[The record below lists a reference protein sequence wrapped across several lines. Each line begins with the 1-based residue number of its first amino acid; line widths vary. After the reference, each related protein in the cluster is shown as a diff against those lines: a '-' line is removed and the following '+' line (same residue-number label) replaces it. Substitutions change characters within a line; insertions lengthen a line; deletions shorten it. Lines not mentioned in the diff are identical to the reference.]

1 MYPSQH
7 LFHGPPVPILLL
19 TQKPSL
25 FVPVFYVYLL
35 FLELID
41 QAGLI
46 NFRPRQGYKSPFIL
60 NIYYMIAHILQIT
73 RKISASVHRHFHLY
87 LYLLSDHPIKVR
99 LLFKGPVEARGRD
112 LKHIFMSDYIL
123 YIYEISKFPAYP
135 RAIINGNATGL
146 IHIYSKYPFSMLR

>member
-19 TQKPSL
+19 TQKPSW
-25 FVPVFYVYLL
+25 FFPVFYIYHL

-41 QAGLI
+41 QVGLI
-46 NFRPRQGYKSPFIL
+46 NLRPGQGYKSPFIL

-73 RKISASVHRHFHLY
+73 AKISSSIHRHLHLCP
-87 LYLLSDHPIKVR
+87 YLLPDHPNKVS
-99 LLFKGPVEARGRD
+99 LLFKRSVEAGGRY
-112 LKHIFMSDYIL
+112 LKDIFMSDYVL
-123 YIYEISKFPAYP
+123 YIYEISKFPAYL

-146 IHIYSKYPFSMLR
+146 IYIYSKYPSLVF